1 MAEAGMTTRKST
13 GVDGEGRLRAAAA
26 VALAAPVVLATAV
39 LSDVGGLLL
48 LATYGIPGL
57 VLAIRRPG
65 QPIAWLLLLMAI
77 GLALGTAR
85 VTATLDALLA
95 ERLTPIEAFTTWA
108 NGVGWIFVFEGLI
121 GIALVFPSG
130 RMPQSPWRTVGRVV
144 VAVSLVL
151 VVLLAAGPII
161 NVTLPTYP
169 SGVDVPNP
177 YALPIF
183 AESSILVGLTIP
195 MWITLFIATGVV
207 GASLVAR
214 FRASSGMERLQYR
227 WLAWALVLV
236 GIGSLVWA
244 LLTSVLVLDLGLLPA
259 LVVAVTY
266 PAIPIAVVVAVLRY
280 RLYEIDRLVSR
291 TLGWG
296 IATAAVVAMF
306 VVAVLGLQA
315 ALTHVTQG
323 ETLAVA
329 ASTLLAFAAFQPVR
343 ARVQGMV
350 DRRFDRPRLEAE
362 RQLAEY
368 GERLQHEVDLRSL
381 TRDVEA
387 TVDATLRPSRA
398 GLWIRPA
405 GGRIP

>member
-1 MAEAGMTTRKST
+1 MTERTR
-13 GVDGEGRLRAAAA
+13 GADGDARLRAAVA
-26 VALAAPVVLATAV
+26 VALALPVVVATAL
-39 LSDVGGLLL
+39 LSDAGGMLL
-48 LATYGIPGL
+48 LASYGIPGI

-85 VTATLDALLA
+85 VTATQEALLA
-95 ERLTPIEAFTTWA
+95 ETLTPVEAFTSWA
-108 NGVGWIFVFEGLI
+108 NGIGWVFVFEGLI

-130 RMPQSPWRTVGRVV
+130 HMPPGPWRTVGRVV
-144 VAVSLVL
+144 VAASLVL
-151 VVLLAAGPII
+151 VVLLATGPVI
-161 NVTLPTYP
+161 NVTLPGYT
-169 SGVDVPNP
+169 SGTDVPNP
-177 YALPIF
+177 YALPF
-183 AESSILVGLTIP
+183 LAGSSTLVGLTIP
-195 MWITLFIATGVV
+195 MWIALAATAAIA

-214 FRASSGMERLQYR
+214 FRASSGLERLQYR

-236 GIGSLVWA
+236 GIGSVLWA
-244 LLTSVLVLDLGLLPA
+244 LVTNLLQVDLGLLPA
-259 LVVAVTY
+259 LIVALTY
-266 PAIPIAVVVAVLRY
+266 PTIPIAVVVAVLRY

-362 RQLAEY
+362 RRLAAD
-368 GERLQHEVDLRSL
+368 GERLQHEVDMRSL
-381 TRDVEA
+381 TQDVEA
-387 TVDATLRPSRA
+387 TVDATLRPTRA
-398 GLWIRPA
+398 GLWIRDA
-405 GGRIP
+405 RGGRTP

>member
-1 MAEAGMTTRKST
+1 
-13 GVDGEGRLRAAAA
+13 
-26 VALAAPVVLATAV
+26 
-39 LSDVGGLLL
+39 
-48 LATYGIPGL
+48 
-57 VLAIRRPG
+57 
-65 QPIAWLLLLMAI
+65 
-77 GLALGTAR
+77 

-130 RMPQSPWRTVGRVV
+130 RMPQGPWRAVGRVV